1 MSFVRTFIKKADDRK
16 FCPFML
22 IINSGL
28 LDLSM
33 NDSTLYFYPFLH
45 NVFLISSMF
54 LKMRI
59 INISEVA
66 EVV

>member
-1 MSFVRTFIKKADDRK
+1 
-16 FCPFML
+16 ML

-28 LDLSM
+28 VDLCM

-45 NVFLISSMF
+45 DVFLTSSTF

>member
-1 MSFVRTFIKKADDRK
+1 
-16 FCPFML
+16 ML